1 MFFSMELPKGVP
13 YHELLKQL
21 VGSTI
26 VRIEE
31 PLDIYDTIHGV
42 ALRPTVRSIIG
53 KTYDSDAEILVEGIA
68 RFLQGPVIVDRFLH
82 HSERRKYVSSLSDI
96 PELAVAQEAYQRN
109 ILRRNL
115 IVSATTLTDMLIGNL
130 DIDPHIRIITV
141 SPSTK
146 ETLGM
151 SRCRYDELNAEE
163 KVSAVRQIQKGI
175 FDAIKARM

>member
-1 MFFSMELPKGVP
+1 MELPEGVP

-31 PLDIYDTIHGV
+31 PLDIFDTIHGV
-42 ALRPTVRSIIG
+42 ALRPAVQSVIS
-53 KTYDSDAEILVEGIA
+53 KTFDNDTEILVEGIV

-82 HSERRKYVSSLSDI
+82 HSERRKYISSLSDI
-96 PELAVAQEAYQRN
+96 PELAIAQEAYKRN

-115 IVSATTLTDMLIGNL
+115 IVSATTLTDMLVGDIA
-130 DIDPHIRIITV
+130 IDPHIRIITV

-146 ETLGM
+146 SGVGM
-151 SRCRYDELNAEE
+151 SSSRYDELTSEQ
-163 KVSAVRQIQKGI
+163 KVAAVRQIQNGI
-175 FDAIKARM
+175 YDAIARACN